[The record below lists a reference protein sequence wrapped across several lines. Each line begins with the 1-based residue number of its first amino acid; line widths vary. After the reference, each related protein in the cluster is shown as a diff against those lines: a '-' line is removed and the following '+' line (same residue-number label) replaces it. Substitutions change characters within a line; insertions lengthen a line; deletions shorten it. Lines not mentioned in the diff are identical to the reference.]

1 MNYTL
6 TICASLGQYY
16 IICSKTLDKNI
27 FKNYTVFYR
36 STMIIFP
43 KSNKRKG
50 KLWFNIYSKC
60 TGKNTKYKQI
70 EINH

>member
-1 MNYTL
+1 
-6 TICASLGQYY
+6 
-16 IICSKTLDKNI
+16 
-27 FKNYTVFYR
+27 
-36 STMIIFP
+36 MIIFP

-50 KLWFNIYSKC
+50 KLGFNIYSKC